1 MSLVATTTCWQHP
14 RPSVVQLYS
23 SVNES
28 LNASLVLELP
38 YLTKLRIKQLL
49 LPGTHTHTYTHSSK
63 TSLYGKVFSIF
74 FGQKEYNLTFKKNKM
89 L

>member
-49 LPGTHTHTYTHSSK
+49 LPGTHTHTHIHTLQQNFLIWK
-63 TSLYGKVFSIF
+63 SLFHLLWAKRIQSHF
-74 FGQKEYNLTFKKNKM
+74 
-89 L
+89 